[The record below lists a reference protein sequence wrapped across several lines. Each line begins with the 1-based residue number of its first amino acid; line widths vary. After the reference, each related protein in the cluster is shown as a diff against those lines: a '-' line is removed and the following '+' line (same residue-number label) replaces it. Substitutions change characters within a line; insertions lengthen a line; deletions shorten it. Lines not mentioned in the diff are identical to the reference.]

1 MFGVV
6 VGIGVA
12 ICLLVRVFKF
22 RRYRTGHRLLHQG
35 VPFLVSVI
43 CLLIHFSTSP
53 SGFTYFL
60 SIVGFVVTP
69 ITFIV
74 AIIYPII
81 DIAYNMF
88 FNREEYLRKKEEAAD
103 FGRRLQQ
110 YESDRFA
117 NRMNEN
123 LPGAK
128 EYNRKK
134 GW

>member
-1 MFGVV
+1 
-6 VGIGVA
+6 
-12 ICLLVRVFKF
+12 
-22 RRYRTGHRLLHQG
+22 
-35 VPFLVSVI
+35 
-43 CLLIHFSTSP
+43 
-53 SGFTYFL
+53 
-60 SIVGFVVTP
+60 
-69 ITFIV
+69 
-74 AIIYPII
+74 
-81 DIAYNMF
+81 MF